1 MGNMTNLSRTNAVKE
16 RDKFHTNLVEE
27 YKLELVECSSPT
39 SRRYHLF
46 KRILDIIFA
55 IVGLILFSP
64 IILIFGV
71 LIKLETSGP
80 MFYIQQRVGKNGVYF
95 DIMKLRSMTNNAEKN
110 GQQWAV
116 INDPRVTK
124 VGAFI
129 RKTRIDELP
138 QLINVL
144 RGEMSLVGPRPERPY
159 FTSIFTEDNPDFIR
173 RVNVK
178 PGITGYAQV
187 NGGYDLKPA
196 DKLRLD
202 LIYIEEESIYMDI
215 KIIFQTIKIV
225 FTGEGAR

>member
-1 MGNMTNLSRTNAVKE
+1 MTNLSQTNAVKE
-16 RDKFHTNLVEE
+16 QDNFHTNLVEE
-27 YKLELVECSSPT
+27 YKLELVECSLPISKK
-39 SRRYHLF
+39 YHLF

-55 IVGLILFSP
+55 IAGLVVFFPVIF
-64 IILIFGV
+64 IFGLLV
-71 LIKLETSGP
+71 KLETSGP
-80 MFYIQQRVGKNGVYF
+80 IFYIQKRVGKNGIYF
-95 DIMKLRSMTNNAEKN
+95 NIMKLRSMTDNAEKN

-159 FTSIFTEDNPDFIR
+159 FTSIFTKDNPDFIR

-202 LIYIEEESIYMDI
+202 LIYIEEESIYTDV